1 MLIQPYVENAIWHGL
16 LQKEEKGKLWVRFRV
31 VASNMLYVEIEDN
44 GIGREKAA
52 EMKTKDLIKQKS
64 YGMQISRDRI
74 NLINNLYN
82 LNNSITVRDLSD
94 DKGIATGTKIIL
106 QIPFT

>member
-1 MLIQPYVENAIWHGL
+1 
-16 LQKEEKGKLWVRFRV
+16 
-31 VASNMLYVEIEDN
+31 
-44 GIGREKAA
+44 
-52 EMKTKDLIKQKS
+52 
-64 YGMQISRDRI
+64 MQISRDRI